1 MTTAQTATLLD
12 QAFEEE
18 RARHARRMAEIRKGT
33 KRLELF
39 DSTFHALTERKC
51 GISAS
56 NLQFYGSDLSIC
68 AGGLPESDVL
78 RYKALLELGYVEQ
91 DAPDNGIHYRTVKLK
106 RGRLTVSI
114 ILPGNYKALAGA

>member
-1 MTTAQTATLLD
+1 MTTAHTATLLH

-18 RARHARRMAEIRKGT
+18 RVRHAHRMADIKKGA

-39 DSTFHALTERKC
+39 DSTFQALKERNC
-51 GISAS
+51 GISAG

-106 RGRLTVSI
+106 KGRLTVSI
-114 ILPGNYKALAGA
+114 ILPGNYKELAGA